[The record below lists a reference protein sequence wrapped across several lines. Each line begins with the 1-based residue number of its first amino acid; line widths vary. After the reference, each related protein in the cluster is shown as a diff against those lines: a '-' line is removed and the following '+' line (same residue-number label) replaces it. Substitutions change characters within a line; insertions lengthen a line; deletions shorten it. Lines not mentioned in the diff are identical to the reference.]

1 MDRTESFPA
10 TSDTM
15 LKFPLPF
22 RTLQEALQSAP
33 PDRPFVTMWKNE
45 DDIQSV
51 TFGEFAALA
60 SAQAS
65 YLQAQGL
72 KAGDRV
78 ILIMP
83 QGIPVMATF
92 AAAMQL
98 GAIPAMLAYPN
109 FKVEPAKYRFGLAGT
124 SANLKA
130 RLIVVDEEFPQ
141 ELAQHISLGDD
152 TRLVRSPAISAA
164 ASPANGYRTVD
175 PDEVAFIQHSAG
187 TTGLQKGVALSH
199 AAVLRQINHLGPALE
214 LSSQDCI
221 YSWLPLYHDMG
232 LIACFI
238 LPLVCHL
245 PVVMQSPTDW
255 VMQPGSMLQL
265 ISEYRCSLGWVPN
278 FTLQFLARRVPE
290 RDRSEYDLSSLRM
303 LINCS
308 EPVRAASIDEFL
320 LAYRDSNLPPHV
332 LQSSYAMAETVFA
345 VTQSRTNGRLDPA
358 RVWVEPNSLRR
369 SQVREVP
376 ADTRGRAVFGILRP
390 MPRRNR
396 SANRV
401 RPGPGPAPRTR
412 GRDLDPE

>member
-1 MDRTESFPA
+1 MDLIESFPV
-10 TSDTM
+10 TPSDTM

-33 PDRPFVTMWKNE
+33 PNRPFVTMWKNE
-45 DDIQSV
+45 DDIQRV

-60 SAQAS
+60 SAQANF
-65 YLQAQGL
+65 LQAQGV

-92 AAAMQL
+92 AGAMQL

-109 FKVEPAKYRFGLAGT
+109 FKVEPTKYRFGLAGT

-152 TRLVRSPAISAA
+152 TSLVRSPAIIAA
-164 ASPANGYRTVD
+164 ASAANVDRTVD

-221 YSWLPLYHDMG
+221 YSWLPLVSRHGPD
-232 LIACFI
+232 
-238 LPLVCHL
+238 
-245 PVVMQSPTDW
+245 
-255 VMQPGSMLQL
+255 
-265 ISEYRCSLGWVPN
+265 
-278 FTLQFLARRVPE
+278 
-290 RDRSEYDLSSLRM
+290 RM
-303 LINCS
+303 LHPS
-308 EPVRAASIDEFL
+308 PGLSFAGGDAVADGLGHAAGQ
-320 LAYRDSNLPPHV
+320 HV
-332 LQSSYAMAETVFA
+332 AT
-345 VTQSRTNGRLDPA
+345 D
-358 RVWVEPNSLRR
+358 
-369 SQVREVP
+369 
-376 ADTRGRAVFGILRP
+376 FGIP
-390 MPRRNR
+390 
-396 SANRV
+396 V
-401 RPGPGPAPRTR
+401 HPGMGAEFHPAVPGPAGP
-412 GRDLDPE
+412 